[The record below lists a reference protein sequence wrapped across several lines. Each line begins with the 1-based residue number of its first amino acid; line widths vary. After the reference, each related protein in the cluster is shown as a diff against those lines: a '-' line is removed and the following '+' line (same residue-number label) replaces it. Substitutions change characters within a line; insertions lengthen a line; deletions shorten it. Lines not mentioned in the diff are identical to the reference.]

1 MVAIAAVF
9 RFPLK
14 KVKNTFASRRN
25 TRRFPLP
32 DFLYLF
38 SKHLEM
44 PRNKKLIELT
54 KCEAE
59 VMDVVWDKES
69 VTVNDVVETIERDL
83 AYTTVLT
90 TMKILE
96 DKKIVRRGKKI
107 GRAFTYTAK
116 VSREQVREG
125 MLKSLADQ
133 LFGGSTRSLVLSL
146 LQSDAVSAADI
157 EAVRNA
163 ADKLGD
169 S

>member
-1 MVAIAAVF
+1 
-9 RFPLK
+9 
-14 KVKNTFASRRN
+14 
-25 TRRFPLP
+25 
-32 DFLYLF
+32 
-38 SKHLEM
+38 M
-44 PRNKKLIELT
+44 PRNKKFVELT

-69 VTVNDVVETIERDL
+69 VTVNDVVETIDRDL

-96 DKKIVRRGKKI
+96 NKKIVRRGKKI

-116 VSREQVREG
+116 VSRDQVREG

-146 LQSDAVSAADI
+146 LQFDSVTPDDIVAVKQAAD
-157 EAVRNA
+157 R
-163 ADKLGD
+163 LGN
-169 S
+169 

>member
-1 MVAIAAVF
+1 
-9 RFPLK
+9 
-14 KVKNTFASRRN
+14 
-25 TRRFPLP
+25 
-32 DFLYLF
+32 
-38 SKHLEM
+38 M
-44 PRNKKLIELT
+44 PRTKKRVELT

-59 VMDVVWDKES
+59 VMDVVWAKQC
-69 VTVNDVVETIERDL
+69 VTVNDVVETIDRNL

-116 VSREQVREG
+116 VSRDEVRQG

-146 LQSDAVSAADI
+146 LQSDAVSAEDI
-157 EAVRNA
+157 EAVKAA
-163 ADKLGD
+163 ADKLGE

>member
-1 MVAIAAVF
+1 
-9 RFPLK
+9 
-14 KVKNTFASRRN
+14 
-25 TRRFPLP
+25 
-32 DFLYLF
+32 
-38 SKHLEM
+38 M
-44 PRNKKLIELT
+44 PRTKKLVELT

-59 VMDVVWDKES
+59 VMDVVWDQEC
-69 VTVNDVVETIERDL
+69 VTVNDVVEAIDRDL

-116 VSREQVREG
+116 VSRDQVREG

-133 LFGGSTRSLVLSL
+133 LFGGSTRSLMLSL
-146 LQSDAVSAADI
+146 LESDAVSASDI
-157 EAVRNA
+157 EAVKKA
-163 ADKLGD
+163 ADRLGD

>member
-1 MVAIAAVF
+1 MQAAKYVSLSRLTCVCVRLESLMYVTGWQPILFSSF
-9 RFPLK
+9 RNTAMPLK
-14 KVKNTFASRRN
+14 KKFV
-25 TRRFPLP
+25 
-32 DFLYLF
+32 
-38 SKHLEM
+38 
-44 PRNKKLIELT
+44 ELT

-69 VTVNDVVETIERDL
+69 VTVNDVVEGIQRDL

-116 VSREQVREG
+116 VSRDQVREG

-146 LQSDAVSAADI
+146 LQSDAISADDIAAVKQAAD
-157 EAVRNA
+157 R
-163 ADKLGD
+163 LGD

>member
-1 MVAIAAVF
+1 
-9 RFPLK
+9 
-14 KVKNTFASRRN
+14 
-25 TRRFPLP
+25 
-32 DFLYLF
+32 
-38 SKHLEM
+38 M
-44 PRNKKLIELT
+44 PRAKKLVELT

-59 VMDVVWDKES
+59 VMDVVWDQEC
-69 VTVNDVVETIERDL
+69 VTVNDVVEAIDRKL

-116 VSREQVREG
+116 VSRDQVREG

-146 LQSDAVSAADI
+146 LESDAVSASDI
-157 EAVRNA
+157 EAVKKA
-163 ADKLGD
+163 ADRLGD

>member
-1 MVAIAAVF
+1 MQPSPCPISGEIGYSNSENPV
-9 RFPLK
+9 L
-14 KVKNTFASRRN
+14 
-25 TRRFPLP
+25 
-32 DFLYLF
+32 
-38 SKHLEM
+38 
-44 PRNKKLIELT
+44 RNKKLIELT

-59 VMDVVWDKES
+59 VMQVVWDQES
-69 VTVNDVVETIERDL
+69 VTVNDVVETIDRDL

-96 DKKIVRRGKKI
+96 DKKIVKRGKKI

-116 VSREQVREG
+116 VSRDQVREG

-146 LQSDAVSAADI
+146 LQSDAISAADI
-157 EAVRNA
+157 EAVKKA
-163 ADKLGD
+163 ADGLGD